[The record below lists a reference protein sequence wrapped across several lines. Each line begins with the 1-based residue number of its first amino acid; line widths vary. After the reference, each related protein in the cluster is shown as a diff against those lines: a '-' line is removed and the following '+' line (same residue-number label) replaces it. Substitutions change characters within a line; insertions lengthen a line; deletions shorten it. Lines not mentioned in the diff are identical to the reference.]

1 MAKKAK
7 KQLYAVSAFTKAGA
21 VALAK
26 TYRDKIGAKI
36 HGEIYQED
44 KTTLWQFMV
53 ELPFE

>member
-7 KQLYAVSAFTKAGA
+7 KQLYTVSAFTKAGA
-21 VALAK
+21 VTLAK

-36 HGEIYQED
+36 QGDVSQDE
-44 KTTLWQFMV
+44 KTSLWQFVV

>member
-1 MAKKAK
+1 MAKKPK
-7 KQLYAVSAFTKAGA
+7 KQLYTVSALSKSGA

-36 HGEIYQED
+36 HGEVYQDEETSRWEF
-44 KTTLWQFMV
+44 KA

>member
-7 KQLYAVSAFTKAGA
+7 KQLYTVSALTKGGA

-36 HGEIYQED
+36 HGEVFSNENSG
-44 KTTLWQFMV
+44 LWSFKI

>member
-7 KQLYAVSAFTKAGA
+7 KQLYTVSAFTKAGA

-36 HGEIYQED
+36 HGEVSQDE
-44 KTTLWQFMV
+44 KTSLWQFAV

>member
-44 KTTLWQFMV
+44 KTMLWQFMV